1 MSYAKKHWC
10 MIFLFICFWVVLILG
25 IPIIINLLLPQIS
38 SEGTNDGW
46 LGFWG
51 GYLGSM
57 FAIPISIGVAILSIR
72 MENEQSVKTLE
83 ESKKVE
89 YKLEKIKRENR
100 NLDAILIAA
109 TNYQVEVSKFT
120 NLQING
126 PIFLKSTEVLINET
140 EHLLNEEYA
149 RYFSEYSI
157 ARAKLPNQK
166 RKVLDIKNGELVEKI
181 DDVSNLVDDLSV
193 TYSKIKKVNED
204 QTINK
209 GNCLFDFIVNV
220 QSHFKK
226 IETILGDLSDISSA
240 QIDANLLPQI
250 GANKAK

>member
-1 MSYAKKHWC
+1 

-25 IPIIINLLLPQIS
+25 IPVIINLLLPQIS

-57 FAIPISIGVAILSIR
+57 FAIPISIGVAIISIR
-72 MENEQSVKTLE
+72 MENEQGVKTFE

-126 PIFLKSTEVLINET
+126 PIFLKSVEVLINET

-149 RYFSEYSI
+149 QYFSEYSI

-166 RKVLDIKNGELVEKI
+166 RKVLDVKNDELVEKI
-181 DDVSNLVDDLSV
+181 DDVSDLVDDLSV
-193 TYSKIKKVNED
+193 TYSKIKDVNND

-209 GNCLFDFIVNV
+209 GNYLFEFIVNV
-220 QSHFKK
+220 QSHFKN

-250 GANKAK
+250 GANKTK